1 VTIRPVEGLLLDIDG
16 VLAISWRAIPGAPE
30 ALRRFRGAGVPFRL
44 VTNTTTHTRERLADA
59 LRDAGIDVSAE
70 EIVTASA
77 ATAAYVRE
85 HHPGARVFLV
95 ASGDAPLEFEGIE
108 LVTDQADVVVL
119 GGLAE
124 EDERFPYEELNR
136 AFRMVM
142 GGAALVAMHRTRWW
156 MTGAGPR
163 LDSTALLP
171 AFEEAAGAAAV
182 VVGKPSPDFFRQ
194 ALASLGLA
202 PERAAMVG
210 DDVRTDVLAAQSLGL
225 TGILVRTGK
234 FRDEDLRD
242 LETTPDHVI
251 DSIRDVPALLG
262 LVSDRQP

>member
-30 ALRRFRGAGVPFRL
+30 ALRRFRDAGIPFRL
-44 VTNTTTHTRERLADA
+44 VTNTTTHTRERLANA
-59 LRDAGIDVSAE
+59 LSDAGIAVAAD

-95 ASGDAPLEFEGIE
+95 ASGDAPLEFEGIQ
-108 LVTDQADVVVL
+108 LVTDEADVVVL

-124 EDERFPYEELNR
+124 EDEGFPYGELNR

-142 GGAALVAMHRTRWW
+142 DGAALVAMHRTRWW
-156 MTGAGPR
+156 MTGEGPR
-163 LDSTALLP
+163 LDSTAFLP
-171 AFEEAAGAAAV
+171 AFEEAAGRAAAL
-182 VVGKPSPDFFRQ
+182 VGKPSPDFFRQ
-194 ALASLGLA
+194 ALALLGVG
-202 PERAAMVG
+202 PDRAVMVG
-210 DDVRTDVLAAQSLGL
+210 DDVRTDVLAAQSLGM

-234 FRDEDLRD
+234 FREEDLRD
-242 LETTPDHVI
+242 LEGTPDIVA
-251 DSIRDVPALLG
+251 DSIAEVPGLLG
-262 LVSDRQP
+262 PR